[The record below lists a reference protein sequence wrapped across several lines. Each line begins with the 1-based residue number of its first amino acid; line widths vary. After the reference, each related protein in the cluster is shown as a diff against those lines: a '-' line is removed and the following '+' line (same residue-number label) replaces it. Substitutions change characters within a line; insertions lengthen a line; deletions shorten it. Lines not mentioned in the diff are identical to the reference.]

1 MILLL
6 KTYLIHRGGVFL
18 SEMLNILLTVVVP
31 IFLMTALGYVLQ
43 KRVKLDLRT
52 LAKLNINVFVP
63 GFIFAKF
70 YKAELAVNLLLLIIV
85 FFVIYIIALYIVA
98 FAIAKMQNLD
108 KGKETTLTNSV
119 LFFNSGNY
127 GAPLNDI
134 VFKSDPLAMSAQVI
148 VLTLQNVFTFT
159 YGVFA
164 IQSVQLGK
172 LKALLNYFK
181 MPIIYALVLA
191 IILNYN
197 HIPIPEFMWT
207 TVSYLSD
214 AMIAIALI
222 LLGAQIANIKLN
234 FKWSSSYIYIF
245 IRLVVGPAIAFV
257 IIKCMGLDGII
268 AQTLFIASA
277 MPTSVNSSVIA
288 QEYDNYPALAAE
300 LVFMSTLFS
309 SISVVVVIYLSY
321 LIF

>member
-1 MILLL
+1 MA
-6 KTYLIHRGGVFL
+6 
-18 SEMLNILLTVVVP
+18 EMFNILLTVVVP

-70 YKAELAVNLLLLIIV
+70 YKSDLAVHLLFYIV
-85 FFVIYIIALYIVA
+85 IFFLIYIIILYIVA
-98 FAIAKMQNLD
+98 LLTSKLQKLD
-108 KGKETTLTNSV
+108 KGKETTLMNSV

-134 VFKSDPLAMSAQVI
+134 VFKSDPVAMSAQVI
-148 VLTLQNVFTFT
+148 ILTLQNVFTFT
-159 YGVFA
+159 YGIFA
-164 IQSVQLGK
+164 IQSVQVGK

-181 MPIIYALVLA
+181 MPIIYALVIA

-197 HIPIPEFMWT
+197 HIAIPGFLWT

-214 AMIAIALI
+214 AMIAVALI
-222 LLGAQIANIKLN
+222 LLGAQIANIKLR
-234 FKWSSSYIYIF
+234 FKWSSSYIYIV

-288 QEYDNYPALAAE
+288 QEYDNYPELAAE
-300 LVFMSTLFS
+300 LVFLSTLFS
-309 SISVVVVIYLSY
+309 SITVVVVIHFSHIL
-321 LIF
+321 F

>member
-1 MILLL
+1 
-6 KTYLIHRGGVFL
+6 
-18 SEMLNILLTVVVP
+18 MLNILLTVVVP

-134 VFKSDPLAMSAQVI
+134 VFKSDPLAMSASYCI
-148 VLTLQNVFTFT
+148 N
-159 YGVFA
+159 
-164 IQSVQLGK
+164 
-172 LKALLNYFK
+172 
-181 MPIIYALVLA
+181 
-191 IILNYN
+191 
-197 HIPIPEFMWT
+197 T
-207 TVSYLSD
+207 TKCLHV
-214 AMIAIALI
+214 
-222 LLGAQIANIKLN
+222 
-234 FKWSSSYIYIF
+234 YIWCLRNS
-245 IRLVVGPAIAFV
+245 IR
-257 IIKCMGLDGII
+257 
-268 AQTLFIASA
+268 
-277 MPTSVNSSVIA
+277 
-288 QEYDNYPALAAE
+288 
-300 LVFMSTLFS
+300 
-309 SISVVVVIYLSY
+309 SIR
-321 LIF
+321 

>member
-1 MILLL
+1 M
-6 KTYLIHRGGVFL
+6 
-18 SEMLNILLTVVVP
+18 SEMLNILLTVIVP

-98 FAIAKMQNLD
+98 FAIAKMQTLD

-164 IQSVQLGK
+164 IQSVQLAK

-245 IRLVVGPAIAFV
+245 IRLVVGPVIALV
-257 IIKCMGLDGII
+257 IIKCMGLEGII

-309 SISVVVVIYLSY
+309 SISVVAVIYLSY

>member
-1 MILLL
+1 MLLE
-6 KTYLIHRGGVFL
+6 RGGVFL
-18 SEMLNILLTVVVP
+18 AEMLNILLTVVVP
-31 IFLMTALGYVLQ
+31 IFLMTGLGYVLQ

-70 YKAELAVNLLLLIIV
+70 YKADLAVNLLFSIV
-85 FFVIYIIALYIVA
+85 IFFIIYIVMLYIVA
-98 FAIAKMQNLD
+98 FALAKIQNLD

-148 VLTLQNVFTFT
+148 VLTLQNIFTFT

-164 IQSVQLGK
+164 IQSVQIGK
-172 LKALLNYFK
+172 LKALINYFK
-181 MPIIYALVLA
+181 MPIIYALLLA

-214 AMIAIALI
+214 AMIAVALI
-222 LLGAQIANIKLN
+222 LLGAQIANIKIN
-234 FKWSSSYIYIF
+234 FRWSSSYIYIF
-245 IRLVVGPAIAFV
+245 VRLIVGPAIALV

-288 QEYDNYPALAAE
+288 QEYDNYPELAAE

-309 SISVVVVIYLSY
+309 SISVVIVIYLSHI
-321 LIF
+321 IF

>member
-1 MILLL
+1 M
-6 KTYLIHRGGVFL
+6 G
-18 SEMLNILLTVVVP
+18 EMLNILLTVVVP
-31 IFLMTALGYVLQ
+31 IFLMVALGYVLQ
-43 KRVKLDLRT
+43 KRVELDLRT

-70 YKAELAVNLLLLIIV
+70 YKADLAINLLFLIVIFFIVYVLL
-85 FFVIYIIALYIVA
+85 LYILS
-98 FAIAKMQNLD
+98 AIVSKIQKID
-108 KGKETTLTNSV
+108 KKKATTLNNSV

-159 YGVFA
+159 YGVFS
-164 IQSVQLGK
+164 IQAAQIGK

-181 MPIIYALVLA
+181 MPIIYALLFA
-191 IILNYN
+191 IIMNYN
-197 HIPIPEFMWT
+197 NIGIPSFLWT

-222 LLGAQIANIKLN
+222 LLGAQISNIN
-234 FKWSSSYIYIF
+234 FKLRWSSSYIYIVM
-245 IRLVVGPAIAFV
+245 RLVIGPAIAFV
-257 IIKCMGLDGII
+257 IIKTMGLEGII

-288 QEYDNYPALAAE
+288 QEYDNYPELAAE
-300 LVFMSTLFS
+300 LVFLSTLFS
-309 SISVVVVIYLSY
+309 AISVVVVIYLSHV
-321 LIF
+321 LF